1 MEGSRQVTCNMK
13 NVEDK
18 VINKGKDFV
27 SQTLGAIVSR
37 LKAIENIMG
46 ILSSYISSAFPPLDS

>member
-1 MEGSRQVTCNMK
+1 MK

-37 LKAIENIMG
+37 LKAIENTMG